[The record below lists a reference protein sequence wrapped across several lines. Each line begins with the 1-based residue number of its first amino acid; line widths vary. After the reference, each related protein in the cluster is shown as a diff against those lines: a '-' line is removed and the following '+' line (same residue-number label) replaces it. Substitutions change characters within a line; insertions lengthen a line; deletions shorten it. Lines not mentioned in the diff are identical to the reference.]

1 MTMPPRAELA
11 FAGSGLERAAH
22 LRRDAGALVRLA
34 AHPEARVLPFWRG
47 RPAFAADGGLEW
59 LAPGHPALSDAPGE
73 MLFLGLDDG
82 EAPRFAANLTLWAPD
97 MDLPDAR
104 AFFDASEQYHPDMA
118 EGTVFAELRGRMM
131 ALTPRA
137 AELAAAARALFE
149 WHRAHGFCA
158 RCGAASD
165 WAEAGWMRRCPD
177 CGTQHFPRTDPVAI
191 MLVTRGDRVLLGRS
205 PGWPEG
211 MFSCLAGFME
221 PGETLEDAVRREVVE
236 ETGVQVGPVRYV
248 GSQPWPF
255 PASLMLGCVAEAVS
269 DEIRLDPTEIE
280 DALWVSRSRLADVFA
295 GTDPMIRAP
304 RKGAIAGWLLRLWL
318 ADRLD

>member
-1 MTMPPRAELA
+1 
-11 FAGSGLERAAH
+11 
-22 LRRDAGALVRLA
+22 
-34 AHPEARVLPFWRG
+34 
-47 RPAFAADGGLEW
+47 
-59 LAPGHPALSDAPGE
+59 
-73 MLFLGLDDG
+73 
-82 EAPRFAANLTLWAPD
+82 
-97 MDLPDAR
+97 
-104 AFFDASEQYHPDMA
+104 
-118 EGTVFAELRGRMM
+118 
-131 ALTPRA
+131 
-137 AELAAAARALFE
+137 
-149 WHRAHGFCA
+149 
-158 RCGAASD
+158 
-165 WAEAGWMRRCPD
+165 MRRCPD